1 MPRKSI
7 LVLILLTL
15 FCWPLFVLAQTEG
28 TSVAVGDTIN
38 GELTTDKLSD
48 LYVLQGRAGDI
59 VDVTLTSTEFD
70 TFLTLTGPDGAIL
83 LTDDDSGGDG
93 NARIVEFT
101 LPTDG
106 EYSIRVDSYNL
117 ISTGAYTLVV
127 DGTFGAEATAEP
139 TATATPDAT
148 PLPLDPGGVLA
159 YGQSVEGSIDAAIG
173 TVSFTFEG
181 AAGDVVTVDLLS
193 PDFDAYLVLQ
203 GPDGDELA
211 ADDDSAGNLNARIDA
226 FPLPSDGIYTL
237 VASSYGG
244 SAEGAFTL
252 TLTSGDAV
260 VVEPTQEATVTPEP
274 GQTDGAIT
282 GVLSNDRL
290 SAVYTF
296 QGTAGDVVT
305 FTLNS
310 EDFDT
315 YLELDDSTGREL
327 ISDDDSGDGFNAQIA
342 NYTLPEDASYTL
354 TATSN
359 NRLGTGSFTLE
370 FSGAALNVE
379 PVQVPTVEP
388 TASATAIAA
397 QGGDIALN
405 QNVSGVLDAGDATNA
420 YTFTVSDAATVTI
433 DVASDDFDPFVALQ
447 SADGSELASDDDSA
461 GNLNARIETFA
472 LPGAGSYT
480 VVVSSSGGTGLGGS
494 FTLLVSTGAIVI
506 EPTATPEVVAEPGSS
521 IAFGEVITGE
531 LTSDGGAIFT
541 FEGRAGDAVT
551 ITAESEDFDAFLTL
565 SDASG
570 SPLTT
575 DDDSAGNLNAR
586 IENFVLPADGT
597 YSISVSSFSVGS
609 SGSFTLSLASG
620 STTLEPTPLPSG
632 GDIALGDSVSGE
644 LSDGGST
651 VSYSF
656 QGEVGQSVTI
666 TLTSEDFDTFVR
678 LEDPDG
684 LEIASDDDSAGSLDS
699 RITAFTLTENGLYS
713 IVVESYDGLPGSF
726 TLTLAAAQLE
736 SIALG
741 DTIST
746 TIDGNGEIDLYS
758 FSGEAG
764 EVITISMTSAD
775 FDTYLSLSFAS
786 DSFPLIEND
795 DSAGTDSLIGPFT
808 LPQTGDYVISA
819 RAYDAAAT
827 GSYTLVLTK
836 AELITIEYGATV
848 DAQFSAE
855 QSSVYYSFEATA
867 GDLINVTVDASLDTS
882 ITLNGPDG
890 FNVASDSDGGA
901 GYNPEL
907 FRQLLSQSGLYTLVL
922 QSTIPGT
929 NGTAA
934 LTLERTA
941 APSLDEGPQDIQ
953 LTDTQYEAVVSFAG
967 QAGQTV
973 RLTVEV
979 VSAPAQGSPYITV
992 SQGDTD
998 LTFGYMTN
1006 VSELIFEIVVPSDGT
1021 VNVQISDYDFN
1032 TVALRVTLERGGLG

>member
-7 LVLILLTL
+7 LAVILLAL
-15 FCWPLFVLAQTEG
+15 FCWPLFVLAQSEG
-28 TSVAVGDTIN
+28 IAVAVGDTIS
-38 GELTTDKLSD
+38 GELTTDNLSD

-59 VDVTLTSTEFD
+59 VDVTLTSTDFD
-70 TFLTLTGPDGAIL
+70 TFLTLSGPGGDIL

-101 LPTDG
+101 LPADG

-127 DGTFGAEATAEP
+127 AGTFGAEATAEP
-139 TATATPDAT
+139 TATPDAT
-148 PLPLDPGGVLA
+148 LPPLDPSGVLA
-159 YGQSVEGSIDAAIG
+159 YGQSVEGSIDAATG
-173 TVSFTFEG
+173 TASFTFEG
-181 AAGDVVTVDLLS
+181 TAGDVVTIDLLS

-203 GPDGDELA
+203 GPDGAELA

-244 SAEGAFTL
+244 SAQGAFTL
-252 TLTSGDAV
+252 TLNSGDAV
-260 VVEPTQEATVTPEP
+260 VVEPTQEATATPEP
-274 GQTDGAIT
+274 GQTEGAIT

-296 QGTAGDVVT
+296 QGAAGDVVT

-310 EDFDT
+310 DEFDT
-315 YLELDDSTGREL
+315 YLELDNSAGREL

-342 NYTLPEDASYTL
+342 NYTLPEDGSYTL

-388 TASATAIAA
+388 TASPTAIAS

-405 QNVSGVLDAGDATNA
+405 QNVAGSLDAGDATNT
-420 YTFTVSDAATVTI
+420 YTFTVSDAAAVTI
-433 DVASDDFDPFVALQ
+433 DVTSDDFDPFVVLQ
-447 SADGSELASDDDSA
+447 GADGSELASDDDSA
-461 GNLNARIETFA
+461 GNLNARIA
-472 LPGAGSYT
+472 DVSLPGAGTYS

-494 FTLLVSTGAIVI
+494 FTLLVSTGAGVV
-506 EPTATPEVVAEPGSS
+506 EPTATPEVILEPGGS
-521 IAFGEVITGE
+521 IEFGDVVTGALAGE
-531 LTSDGGAIFT
+531 STSYT
-541 FEGRAGDAVT
+541 FEGSAGDAVS

-565 SDASG
+565 SDAAG
-570 SPLTT
+570 NTLTT
-575 DDDSAGNLNAR
+575 DDDSGGNLNAR
-586 IENFVLPADGT
+586 IENFILPADGT
-597 YSISVSSFSVGS
+597 YTINVSSFSVGA

-620 STTLEPTPLPSG
+620 STTVEPTPLPGG
-632 GDIALGDSVSGE
+632 GDIALGDRVSGE
-644 LSDGGST
+644 LSGGSET
-651 VSYSF
+651 VRYTF
-656 QGEVGQSVTI
+656 QGEVGQTVTI

-684 LEIASDDDSAGSLDS
+684 FELISDDDGAGSLDS
-699 RITAFTLTENGLYS
+699 RITAYALPANGLYT
-713 IVVESYDGLPGSF
+713 IVVESYDGAGGSF
-726 TLTLAAAQLE
+726 VLTLAAAQLE

-741 DTIST
+741 DTISGT
-746 TIDGNGEIDLYS
+746 VESSEFDLYT

-764 EVITISMTSAD
+764 DAITISMTSAD
-775 FDTYLSLSFAS
+775 FDTYLSLSLAG

-795 DSAGTDSLIGPFT
+795 DSSGTDSLIGPYT
-808 LPQTGDYVISA
+808 LPETGDYTITA
-819 RAYDAAAT
+819 RAYDTEAA
-827 GSYTLVLTK
+827 GSYVLALTK
-836 AELITIEYGATV
+836 AELISIEYGTTTE
-848 DAQFSAE
+848 AQFSAD
-855 QSSVYYSFEATA
+855 QSSVFYTFEAAA
-867 GDLINVTVDASLDTS
+867 GDLINVTVDGSLDTS
-882 ITLNGPDG
+882 INLNGPDG

-907 FRQLLSQSGLYTLVL
+907 FHQLLNQGGTYTLVL
-922 QSTIPGT
+922 QSAIPGT
-929 NGTAA
+929 AGTVS

-941 APSLDEGPQDIQ
+941 APSLDDGAQEIQ
-953 LTDTQYEAVVSFAG
+953 LTDTQYEAVLSFQG

-979 VSAPAQGSPYITV
+979 VSAPAQGSPYVTV

-998 LTFGYMTN
+998 LTFGYMSN
-1006 VSELIFEIVVPSDGT
+1006 VSELIFEFVVPSDGT

-1032 TVALRVTLERGGLG
+1032 NVALRVSLERGGFG